1 MSRPKGSK
9 NKKTIL
15 SEAQLGN
22 KIAAEEVTLAKLK
35 DDEAK
40 LNATI
45 TELKEQLKMKRKQLR
60 TSERTLAV
68 LRQKQEQAD
77 ADAVARVQQ
86 MEVEKV
92 LNTLVRK
99 GKSADEILELLN
111 EKS

>member
-22 KIAAEEVTLAKLK
+22 KIAAEEVALAKLK
-35 DDEAK
+35 DDETK

-60 TSERTLAV
+60 TSERTLTV

-111 EKS
+111 EKT